1 MQTNTAELVHF
12 RYIFIKLKTQGLQK
26 VSEARLGK
34 QIQKGTGKNPKS
46 KRQAKFRN
54 TNSKDTLQ
62 KHTKENTRQKD
73 TRFDDELSKK
83 EGNTQ
88 TNTRG
93 RES

>member
-1 MQTNTAELVHF
+1 M
-12 RYIFIKLKTQGLQK
+12 
-26 VSEARLGK
+26 SEARPGK

-54 TNSKDTLQ
+54 TNSKDALQ
-62 KHTKENTRQKD
+62 KHTKENTRKNTRKKD

-88 TNTRG
+88 TNTLG